1 MTSSSSTADN
11 GARETATKVPD
22 GVAGLER
29 PFHFITVVWGK
40 TFCET
45 FLEYCVA
52 SLLSPGNLPALQTR
66 QRSKFVI
73 ATLPDDWRRMS
84 ATPIFREI
92 EKYVEPVFI
101 EIPPCP
107 PGKSGCEHMGVGH
120 KAACQLAHD
129 EKAYAVIFT
138 PDCMISDGTVRQLQ
152 QHAKQG
158 IELVWV
164 PALRFAEEPF
174 LGHLRAWGLI
184 ADESRQHTCTP
195 LAITGAD
202 MVNAA
207 INGLHTETLSYEW
220 DASYFAEL
228 PSAVWWR
235 VPGENG
241 IVVYCLSWAPF
252 LLDFGAI
259 KSHDTTTLENWTID
273 GDYVFKNLG
282 PSPKAYVVQDSDEM
296 FYSSWATIAD
306 RAIKLQP
313 RYISRYRW
321 VNFDAKVEVFR
332 RSFYGPVFDPLKR
345 QMFSIPLRWHSNPI
359 NARWWPV
366 ERRSQRILH
375 FCLGEGFVGL
385 SRVRILGSNLSRY
398 SFPGS
403 TLSGL
408 SILDSVRVNLARAY
422 FRLASACFNLAL
434 KLGNTCFN
442 LFAACSRLGM
452 LIIRRIAGS
461 LDSWEQYQERGIR
474 RDKRGDYVR
483 AVGDFSVAIAIGPP
497 NPALHF
503 LRGCTLLHATDR
515 QGAAKEFE
523 AGLKL
528 DPDNVTLRD
537 LLARTAWEAHQER
550 GIQRDADGDHLGAA
564 ADFAEAIRIAPANPA
579 LHYLR
584 GVALLHAADRQGA
597 TAEFETILKLEPNN
611 TAVRGL
617 LDRTVWETLQERGI
631 KRDADGDHLGAAEDF
646 AEAIQNGSGQ
656 SGIALFA
663 RHRVATRSRPAR
675 RCGRI
680 RGWFKDRSKKHNPPQ
695 SAR

>member
-1 MTSSSSTADN
+1 VDSWSVTDSSSTADN

-22 GVAGLER
+22 DAAGLDR

-40 TFCET
+40 TFSET

-73 ATLPDDWRRMS
+73 ATLPADWERMN
-84 ATPIFREI
+84 ATPIFREL
-92 EKYVEPVFI
+92 EKYVDPVFI

-107 PGKSGCEHMGVGH
+107 AGKSGCEHMGVGH

-152 QHAKQG
+152 QHAKRG

-184 ADESRQHTCTP
+184 TDESRQQTCTP
-195 LAITGAD
+195 LAITGAE

-207 INGLHTETLSYEW
+207 INGFHTETLSYEW

-228 PSAVWWR
+228 PSAVWWK

-282 PSPKAYVVQDSDEM
+282 SSPKAHVVQDSDEM
-296 FYSSWATIAD
+296 FYSSWAPFAD

-321 VNFDAKVEVFR
+321 INFDAKVEVFR

-345 QMFSIPLRWHSNPI
+345 QMFSLPLRWHSNPI
-359 NARWWPV
+359 NARWRPV
-366 ERRSQRILH
+366 ERRSRRILH
-375 FCLGEGFVGL
+375 FCLGKGFAGL
-385 SRVRILGSNLSRY
+385 SRG
-398 SFPGS
+398 G
-403 TLSGL
+403 
-408 SILDSVRVNLARAY
+408 
-422 FRLASACFNLAL
+422 
-434 KLGNTCFN
+434 KLGFVYFYPFNACFN
-442 LFAACSRLGM
+442 LFAAAARWVM
-452 LIIRRIAGS
+452 HIIRQICGS
-461 LDSWEQYQERGIR
+461 LANWQEYQDRGNR
-474 RDKRGDYVR
+474 RDAWGNHRGAAR
-483 AVGDFSVAIAIGPP
+483 DFAVAIQIGPP

-503 LRGCTLLHATDR
+503 LRGCALLQTADR
-515 QGAAKEFE
+515 QGAAAEFE

-528 DPDNVTLRD
+528 DPDNNELRS
-537 LLARTAWEAHQER
+537 LLDIAQKAQGNRLSVR
-550 GIQRDADGDHLGAA
+550 S
-564 ADFAEAIRIAPANPA
+564 AILTRLIAICR
-579 LHYLR
+579 HYLR
-584 GVALLHAADRQGA
+584 ENTRLRSVLDAAREPQGNRA
-597 TAEFETILKLEPNN
+597 HVGGAILVRLITIY
-611 TAVRGL
+611 
-617 LDRTVWETLQERGI
+617 
-631 KRDADGDHLGAAEDF
+631 
-646 AEAIQNGSGQ
+646 
-656 SGIALFA
+656 
-663 RHRVATRSRPAR
+663 RHNLWR
-675 RCGRI
+675 
-680 RGWFKDRSKKHNPPQ
+680 
-695 SAR
+695 